1 VQLQPQNWFAPSD
14 GNRSRLYLGNDF
26 AARSR
31 AAPEFLWR
39 GGERKGC
46 HSNYAATIAVMA
58 LFTVVLE
65 FGGGTYISQFKAAS
79 AHAAAIKHA
88 AHLIS
93 IKGMSTPSDRKRLAE
108 SLSLEQPIAIQ
119 GIRSVWCCSASVGRK
134 FALVNIVATA

>member
-1 VQLQPQNWFAPSD
+1 MA
-14 GNRSRLYLGNDF
+14 
-26 AARSR
+26 
-31 AAPEFLWR
+31 

-46 HSNYAATIAVMA
+46 YSNYAATIAVMA

-108 SLSLEQPIAIQ
+108 RLSLEQPVAIQ
-119 GIRSVWCCSASVGRK
+119 RIRSVWCCSASVGRK

>member
-1 VQLQPQNWFAPSD
+1 
-14 GNRSRLYLGNDF
+14 
-26 AARSR
+26 
-31 AAPEFLWR
+31 
-39 GGERKGC
+39 
-46 HSNYAATIAVMA
+46 MA

-79 AHAAAIKHA
+79 AHAATIKHA

-93 IKGMSTPSDRKRLAE
+93 IKGMSKRLAE
-108 SLSLEQPIAIQ
+108 RLSLEQPIAIQ

>member
-1 VQLQPQNWFAPSD
+1 MA
-14 GNRSRLYLGNDF
+14 
-26 AARSR
+26 
-31 AAPEFLWR
+31 

-46 HSNYAATIAVMA
+46 YSNYAATIAVMA

-79 AHAAAIKHA
+79 AHAATIKHA

-93 IKGMSTPSDRKRLAE
+93 IKGMSKRLAE
-108 SLSLEQPIAIQ
+108 RLSLEQPIAIQ